1 LNKAVVEGIAAGK
14 QASPLLDAVT
24 RVEAVGG
31 GVAAGVA
38 GAAGEAV
45 VAVVAGVGT
54 PLLELL
60 LDPQPLIAETKNI
73 NVSGAN
79 AACAFDLYTIATR
92 SYEIRDSRNA
102 SSYRVSSQRRL

>member
-1 LNKAVVEGIAAGK
+1 M

-31 GVAAGVA
+31 VAVGAGAGAGVV
-38 GAAGEAV
+38 GEV
-45 VAVVAGVGT
+45 VVDVVAGVGT

-60 LDPQPLIAETKNI
+60 LDPQPLIAETKTI

-79 AACAFDLYTIATR
+79 TARAFDLYTIATR
-92 SYEIRDSRNA
+92 S
-102 SSYRVSSQRRL
+102 